1 MNINQTDLQIIK
13 LLLISESYISSYEI
27 STSLGMSRRFV
38 RDEMNNVRK
47 TLKSL
52 GYTLESS
59 TSKGYRIKTNSNSLS
74 ELLEVLEDAEK
85 SWNLSVPQNFEERFS
100 YIRLRLLR
108 TDNYVKIDNL
118 AEELSIS
125 RATIS
130 NDLKTVRADLEARGL
145 YIKQKPN
152 FGLFVEGSEIE
163 HRKFICDIIFSQFA
177 SKDNFY
183 EFLRCSVQE
192 ESVLEST
199 IVSIINRYFGL
210 SDIALADFL
219 LYISVSLERINKNKC
234 LTSTLDVSEY
244 SSRIE
249 FAIASEIAELIE
261 KELGITLN
269 QYEITQTAI
278 ELISRR
284 ASFLRR
290 KEGNIKYYDDVYE
303 ILDLIYRKTRIDL
316 RGDYSLRTFLS
327 DYIPTALFRDKFNT
341 KLRTPLYIALE
352 SHYPL
357 AYSLV
362 RIANEHFHEKYGFNL
377 SSSERSWISVFMQ
390 NALLELGN
398 YKKRVMVICGMGRGM
413 TELVRE
419 QLSERFSKEFDII
432 DTIQYYAF
440 KNSKVENYDFI
451 ISMIPLDEKLDVPVL
466 KISSIFDERDVDKIR
481 FFLDQNYKLSA
492 IELCFNPEL
501 YINYTGAKRKNNL
514 INAFIQNLK
523 LKFFLTDNTINSAIM
538 YDEKRFNVIEYEKG
552 IAIVNIGFS
561 INSSSIV
568 SVLNLSKP
576 FTWNTKPSRTFIFV
590 SLKSKTD
597 LTLLS
602 ITNAIDNYSRD
613 TSQTKEL
620 ADLAYED
627 FIDTL
632 KQYEHRFTRR
642 N

>member
-13 LLLISESYISSYEI
+13 LLVLSESYISSYEI
-27 STSLGMSRRFV
+27 STSLGISRRFV

-74 ELLEVLEDAEK
+74 ELLEILEDTEK
-85 SWNLSVPQNFEERFS
+85 SWSLSVPQNSEERFS
-100 YIRLRLLR
+100 YLRLRLLR
-108 TDNYVKIDNL
+108 TDDYVKIDNL

-130 NDLKTVRADLEARGL
+130 NDLKLVRKDLEARGL

-152 FGLFVEGSEIE
+152 FGLFVEGSESE

-177 SKDNFY
+177 SKDTFY
-183 EFLRCSVQE
+183 DFLRCSVQE

-219 LYISVSLERINKNKC
+219 LYISVSLERINKNKS
-234 LTSTLDVSEY
+234 LTSTLDVSEC
-244 SSRIE
+244 SSRVE
-249 FAIASEIAELIE
+249 FTIASEIAELIE
-261 KELGITLN
+261 KELNIILN
-269 QYEITQTAI
+269 EYETTQIAI

-290 KEGNIKYYDDVYE
+290 KEGNITYYDDVYE

-316 RGDYSLRTFLS
+316 RGNYSLRTFLS
-327 DYIPTALFRDKFNT
+327 DYIPTVLFRNKYNT
-341 KLRTPLYIALE
+341 KLRTPLYTALE

-362 RIANEHFHEKYGFNL
+362 RISNEHFYKKYGFNL
-377 SSSERSWISVFMQ
+377 SSSERSWISVFLQ
-390 NALLELGN
+390 NALLELDN

-419 QLSERFSKEFDII
+419 QLSARFSKELDII

-440 KNSKVENYDFI
+440 KNSKIENYDFI
-451 ISMIPLDEKLDVPVL
+451 ISMIPLYEKLDVPVL
-466 KISSIFDERDVDKIR
+466 KISSIFDEKDVDKIR

-492 IELCFNPEL
+492 IETCFNPEL
-501 YINYTGAKRKNNL
+501 YIEYTKTKRKSNL
-514 INAFIQNLK
+514 ISAFVENLK
-523 LKFFLTDNTINSAIM
+523 EKFFLTDNTINSAIM
-538 YDEKRFNVIEYEKG
+538 YDEKRFNVTEYDKG
-552 IAIVNIGFS
+552 ITIVNIGFP

-568 SVLNLSKP
+568 SVLNLDKP
-576 FTWNTKPSRTFIFV
+576 FTWNSKPTRTFIFV

-602 ITNAIDNYSRD
+602 ITNTIESYCKDKAQDV
-613 TSQTKEL
+613 EL
-620 ADLAYED
+620 ADLDYED
-627 FIDTL
+627 FIDIL
-632 KQYEHRFTRR
+632 KQYERKNMRKS
-642 N
+642 